1 MQTHSEETHNERR
14 RYFRCIES
22 NHECQT
28 NGQERISC
36 TTIFQTSFEYFRYC
50 ARCRLFDIQEGKQL
64 KINIGEVHTIKA
76 INPRFT
82 VSVPKIDNY
91 VRRYLPAKNFGFL
104 IVSTS
109 KGLMR
114 HDEAEAQKIGGCLVA
129 YVY

>member
-1 MQTHSEETHNERR
+1 MSEDVISDVLNQIMNAKRTGKKELVVQ
-14 RYFRCIES
+14 RYSKLLLNIL
-22 NHECQT
+22 NIA
-28 NGQERISC
+28 QEAGYLTYS
-36 TTIFQTSFEYFRYC
+36 
-50 ARCRLFDIQEGKQL
+50 QEGKQL
-64 KINIGEVHTIKA
+64 KIDIGEVHTIKA

-82 VSVPKIDNY
+82 VSVPKIDGY

>member
-1 MQTHSEETHNERR
+1 MSEDVISDVLNQIMNAKRTGKKELVVR
-14 RYFRCIES
+14 RYSKLLLNILD
-22 NHECQT
+22 
-28 NGQERISC
+28 I
-36 TTIFQTSFEYFRYC
+36 
-50 ARCRLFDIQEGKQL
+50 ARDAGYLTYTQEGKQL

>member
-1 MQTHSEETHNERR
+1 MSEDVISDVLNQIMNAKRTGKKELVVR
-14 RYFRCIES
+14 RYSKLLLKILD
-22 NHECQT
+22 
-28 NGQERISC
+28 I
-36 TTIFQTSFEYFRYC
+36 
-50 ARCRLFDIQEGKQL
+50 ARDAGYLTYVQEGKQL

-104 IVSTS
+104 IVSTN

-114 HDEAEAQKIGGCLVA
+114 HDEAEAQKIGGCL
-129 YVY
+129 